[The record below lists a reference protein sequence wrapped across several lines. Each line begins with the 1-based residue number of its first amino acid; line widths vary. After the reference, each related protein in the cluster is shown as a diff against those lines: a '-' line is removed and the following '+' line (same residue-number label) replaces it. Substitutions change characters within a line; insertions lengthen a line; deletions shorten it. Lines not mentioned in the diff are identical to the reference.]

1 MASKWAK
8 APEHHDPA
16 GVATNAREFLDAGL
30 TPVRCHGC
38 ASEVL
43 VRKSSPMQTSVQWH
57 SDPATT
63 CPEFAARVADG
74 EVRAR
79 IDTCARLRESI
90 EKAVADGRVA
100 VPDA

>member
-1 MASKWAK
+1 VKWAK
-8 APEHHDPA
+8 APQHHDPA
-16 GVATNAREFLDAGL
+16 GVVPNAWEFLDAGL
-30 TPVRCHGC
+30 TPVRCLGC

-43 VRKSSPMQTSVQWH
+43 VRKSSPMQTSVQWS

-63 CPEFAARVADG
+63 CPEFASRVAAG